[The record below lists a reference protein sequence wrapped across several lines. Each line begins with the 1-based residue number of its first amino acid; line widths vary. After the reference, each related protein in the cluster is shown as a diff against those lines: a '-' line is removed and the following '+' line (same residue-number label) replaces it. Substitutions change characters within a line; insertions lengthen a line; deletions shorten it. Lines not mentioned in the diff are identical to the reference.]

1 METNRTLRPLPINCG
16 SKVGESLVNSID
28 GRPDACLG
36 GSTSA
41 EGINSAMI
49 VEDVSTKTQARVVK
63 VLADLT
69 RFDRE
74 EVTESVTEQSRLQEL
89 IIEND
94 LLKHL
99 FEAKMEYP
107 SRNKSQIRF
116 SGSSDGK
123 GSSSAAGNGGNGQ
136 ARPSWREKLVA
147 RDVPRVNS
155 QGAAFDQV
163 EVRDCVQG
171 ELVRNEDAGYK
182 GVQSPAQNHH
192 LSLDGQSEQWQI
204 VKSKG
209 KEKVIEEQPL
219 RPEWNACDPFV
230 YEVCVE
236 GVVLWL
242 RQWCNG
248 SSSIFAACFV
258 LSHATGFVLC
268 GCCLFVAGGCSACWG
283 CLVFCITMGASLQ
296 GQCVAGFC
304 LALLLLGLAG
314 AWSS

>member
-1 METNRTLRPLPINCG
+1 MAKLPYNSYSHKKQQSIAKENAYAN
-16 SKVGESLVNSID
+16 SK
-28 GRPDACLG
+28 
-36 GSTSA
+36 
-41 EGINSAMI
+41 
-49 VEDVSTKTQARVVK
+49 
-63 VLADLT
+63 
-69 RFDRE
+69 
-74 EVTESVTEQSRLQEL
+74 
-89 IIEND
+89 
-94 LLKHL
+94 
-99 FEAKMEYP
+99 
-107 SRNKSQIRF
+107 
-116 SGSSDGK
+116 
-123 GSSSAAGNGGNGQ
+123 
-136 ARPSWREKLVA
+136 
-147 RDVPRVNS
+147 
-155 QGAAFDQV
+155 AFDQV

-219 RPEWNACDPFV
+219 RPEVSLSSEIECSVKRAWNACDPFV